1 MKKVMTTLGAIIIA
15 SAMLLSC
22 SQKPTEIKLSDLNT
36 ACDYVDAIEK
46 CFDAL
51 IELKGENENFDDLPE
66 DQQDQV
72 FSVAHKYTIEMKEH
86 QEEIRVE
93 MAKQLSLEKANV
105 TSLEQAQRDQ
115 NALENKKNQDNNDNL
130 EDVYNF

>member
-46 CFDAL
+46 CFDADKEIGTQL
-51 IELKGENENFDDLPE
+51 FEGQLENF
-66 DQQDQV
+66 
-72 FSVAHKYTIEMKEH
+72 
-86 QEEIRVE
+86 
-93 MAKQLSLEKANV
+93 KQASSL
-105 TSLEQAQRDQ
+105 
-115 NALENKKNQDNNDNL
+115 
-130 EDVYNF
+130 

>member
-1 MKKVMTTLGAIIIA
+1 MNKIMTTLGAIIIA

-66 DQQDQV
+66 DQQEYAEQLEDKLEEIGE
-72 FSVAHKYTIEMKEH
+72 AAEKKYTEAEIKEC
-86 QEEIRVE
+86 ENFERV
-93 MAKQLSLEKANV
+93 LEK
-105 TSLEQAQRDQ
+105 S
-115 NALENKKNQDNNDNL
+115 KK
-130 EDVYNF
+130 VSI